1 MSLYEFKYST
11 RTELLKNNLNFVILL
26 REKRIKI
33 LLMGQ
38 NSRRSAY
45 DDDIR
50 KTSFGQ
56 SLNFLRFKIS
66 PFLS

>member
-11 RTELLKNNLNFVILL
+11 RTELLKKNLNFVILL

-56 SLNFLRFKIS
+56 SLKFLRFEIS